1 MEVTYKIILQIVDL
15 SGGEETEEN
24 EVLIIPDSEVEKSFE
39 TDEKNKNV
47 KNGGINEEFESHDDI
62 SIYSSF
68 MDDGEIKYI
77 FSLSKMDFC
86 K

>member
-47 KNGGINEEFESHDDI
+47 KNGRINEEFESHDDI
-62 SIYSSF
+62 SNYSSF